1 MPIIKQ
7 YRTRSNGPAHTESL
21 SELASALPDWHG
33 QGLPPP
39 ALRPEPERRATR
51 PRARPRD
58 SGGNAAEQRR
68 PSARSGPRRADR
80 PETPEEA
87 SRRALEELQR
97 VLRGRGHEASEV
109 SQLVQGWSATRERY
123 VNTATGTYRGYN
135 YKFTDP
141 DGETYKN
148 LVSAAC
154 AAEPRAEGE
163 DYVLFDE
170 VDWEGERY
178 RRLAALPQYRRPV
191 GLRHG
196 ELPPPPVDEVPSAS
210 GGFAYGDDWGNG
222 THAPWLVA
230 SLKAAGGDIGDDRCE
245 KPRARLAAACQK
257 ANVRPPAYQRDL
269 APATWIGD
277 VEDLAKADSNR
288 RAALLELVSVATQ
301 IDSDCREAA
310 RENVEWDEP
319 RCCHVAAVLAVFA
332 LLEGTERE
340 AEVQNCVARYGED
353 DEIELEWLG
362 PNRPFDL
369 DHLAWT
375 EIPRVPAGG
384 SARNFCRLS
393 HH

>member
-1 MPIIKQ
+1 MPITKQ
-7 YRTRSNGPAHTESL
+7 YRTRSNGPALPESL
-21 SELASALPDWHG
+21 SELASALPDPTG
-33 QGLPPP
+33 QGLPP
-39 ALRPEPERRATR
+39 ALRTERRATR

-80 PETPEEA
+80 PETPEQA

-97 VLRGRGHEASEV
+97 VLRGRGHEASTV

-123 VNTATGTYRGYN
+123 VNPATGTYRGYH
-135 YKFTDP
+135 YTFTDP
-141 DGETYKN
+141 DGEKYGSI
-148 LVSAAC
+148 VSAAC

-163 DYVLFDE
+163 GYVLFDE

-178 RRLAALPQYRRPV
+178 RRLAALPQYRRPF
-191 GLRHG
+191 GLRHCD
-196 ELPPPPVDEVPSAS
+196 LPPPPVDPVPPAS
-210 GGFAYGDDWGNG
+210 GGFAYGDDWENG
-222 THAPWLVA
+222 THAPWLVD
-230 SLKAAGGDIGDDRCE
+230 SLKAAGGDIGDPRCE
-245 KPRARLAAACQK
+245 RPRALLATACAK

-288 RAALLELVSVATQ
+288 RAALLELASVATQ